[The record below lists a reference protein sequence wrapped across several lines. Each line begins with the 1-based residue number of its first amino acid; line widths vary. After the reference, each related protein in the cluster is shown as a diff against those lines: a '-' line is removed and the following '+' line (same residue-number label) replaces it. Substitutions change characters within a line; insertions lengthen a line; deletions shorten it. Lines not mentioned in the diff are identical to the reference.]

1 MKSIYDDAQKRQKE
15 EDDRNGVSQE
25 ERDARNKN
33 PSLSN
38 LLGPNPTADQKLTV
52 QRKTKTFSL
61 SLIRLLWRMT
71 CDDINT
77 TLKHVCTKILTDNSV
92 SIQTRNRRARIL
104 QLIGEQYCKNRVVS
118 PSEALDEFLTR
129 LGRQTGLFGADES
142 TEFNPFAEQMAQD
155 GDEAVDGIAE
165 TEKEKQ
171 GEELKSRELTK
182 ADLLV
187 LLSQVDNMSI
197 KQLKD
202 EIVAL
207 QGQHT
212 DCLEKKDLVLRLNA
226 LISARLNV
234 YEDSS
239 LD

>member
-1 MKSIYDDAQKRQKE
+1 
-15 EDDRNGVSQE
+15 
-25 ERDARNKN
+25 
-33 PSLSN
+33 
-38 LLGPNPTADQKLTV
+38 
-52 QRKTKTFSL
+52 
-61 SLIRLLWRMT
+61 
-71 CDDINT
+71 
-77 TLKHVCTKILTDNSV
+77 
-92 SIQTRNRRARIL
+92 
-104 QLIGEQYCKNRVVS
+104 VS

-129 LGRQTGLFGADES
+129 LGRQTGLL
-142 TEFNPFAEQMAQD
+142 FAEQMAED

-182 ADLLV
+182 DDLLV

-212 DCLEKKDLVLRLNA
+212 DCLEKKDLVLRLNT
-226 LISARLNV
+226 LIAARLNV

>member
-1 MKSIYDDAQKRQKE
+1 MMMRSHR
-15 EDDRNGVSQE
+15 
-25 ERDARNKN
+25 
-33 PSLSN
+33 
-38 LLGPNPTADQKLTV
+38 
-52 QRKTKTFSL
+52 
-61 SLIRLLWRMT
+61 IRLLWRVT

-77 TLKHVCTKILTDNSV
+77 TLRHVCTKILTDNSV

-104 QLIGEQYCKNRVVS
+104 QLIGEQYCKNKVS

-142 TEFNPFAEQMAQD
+142 TEFNPFAEQKAGD
-155 GDEAVDGIAE
+155 GDEAEDGIAE
-165 TEKEKQ
+165 AEAVEEKH
-171 GEELKSRELTK
+171 GEEIKSRETTK
-182 ADLLV
+182 TDLLV
-187 LLSQVDNMSI
+187 LLSQVDSMSI

-202 EIVAL
+202 EIITL

-212 DCLEKKDLVLRLNA
+212 DCLEKKDLVLRLNT
-226 LISARLNV
+226 LIAARLNV